1 MNPVEIASIAV
12 VAEWL
17 LLIAKDEY
25 VENEAVTLQEIEEVE
40 STYGSIVLI
49 TASLITN
56 IKADTLS
63 YLDSKINEIEVRN

>member
-25 VENEAVTLQEIEEVE
+25 VENDAVTLQEIEEVE

-63 YLDSKINEIEVRN
+63 YLDSKINEIEVKK